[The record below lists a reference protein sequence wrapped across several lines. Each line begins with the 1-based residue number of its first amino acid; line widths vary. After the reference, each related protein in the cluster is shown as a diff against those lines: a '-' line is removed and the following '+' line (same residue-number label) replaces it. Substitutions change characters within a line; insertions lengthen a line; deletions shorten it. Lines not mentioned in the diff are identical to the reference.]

1 MRILLALA
9 LLAATGPGGLVAAP
23 PQRGRDG
30 EGAVLGAPSLS
41 VQPARVRPG
50 DAFLV
55 RARGLG
61 APPAGTVAGR
71 PLRFFP
77 VPGGYEAVAAL
88 TLETAPGTL
97 AVRVTEA
104 TSAAPV
110 RLSAELEVAEPHFPS
125 KTLTVAP
132 RFVEPSPEVRA
143 RVEED
148 RAAIARATD
157 VPFVPP
163 LFRGPFAWP
172 RPPAFTGR
180 YGDQRV
186 YNGRLAS
193 QHYGL
198 DFRGAPGDP
207 VRAANDG
214 VVVLRRDCEA
224 SGLTVIV
231 HHGAGIFTSYF
242 HLSRALVR
250 EGERVERGALLGAVG
265 SSGRATG
272 PHLHYSVRVGDLFVD
287 PASLMRLDL
296 GA

>member
-9 LLAATGPGGLVAAP
+9 LLAVAGPAGPVATPPGAT
-23 PQRGRDG
+23 
-30 EGAVLGAPSLS
+30 SLR

-55 RARGLG
+55 RARGLA
-61 APPAGTVAGR
+61 APPAGAVAGR

-88 TLETAPGTL
+88 PLETPPGTL
-97 AVRVTEA
+97 AVELDLPGAAAPARR
-104 TSAAPV
+104 SAA
-110 RLSAELEVAEPHFPS
+110 LEVAAPRFPS

-143 RVEED
+143 RIEED

-163 LFRGPFAWP
+163 LFHGPFAWP
-172 RPPAFTGR
+172 RPPTFTGR

-186 YNGRLAS
+186 YNGRLTS

-198 DFRGAPGDP
+198 DFKGSPGDP

-250 EGERVERGALLGAVG
+250 EGERVERGALIGAVG

-287 PASLMRLDL
+287 PASVMRLDF